1 MAVVRWSTAIRF
13 WVIRRIFRT
22 LGMIIIAIVF
32 WVCLSVMFYCYI
44 GYGLLLL
51 AWNFLKIS
59 LRSRPETVES
69 EEKEWPRVTM
79 VIAAYNEAAVLQ
91 QKLENTLA
99 LDYPSEKLQ
108 IIFVTDGST
117 DGSERLLANVQG
129 VEVSHEGKREGKLAA
144 INRIMRNVQTPY
156 VVFSDANSFLN
167 KESIKRIILRYHDPR
182 VGGVAGEKKIARSQH
197 PSTIGEAEGLYW
209 QYESFMKKQDADLNT
224 VVGAAGE
231 LFSIRTDL
239 FEPPDQSFILDD
251 FIISMQ
257 ICLKGYRID
266 YEPGAFAT
274 EFPSVSL
281 QEEAKRKIRIAAGAY
296 QTIGYL
302 KDCLN
307 PIKFPLLSFQYYS
320 RRLLRWVFCP
330 LLLIAVLVLNIVLSI
345 HEPGHSFYTGF
356 LAFQLF
362 FYGMGLLG
370 WIQANSGRSMGIL
383 GVPFYF
389 LFMNICLVK
398 GFIRYIKKDQNVLW
412 EKSLR
417 EFTR

>member
-1 MAVVRWSTAIRF
+1 
-13 WVIRRIFRT
+13 
-22 LGMIIIAIVF
+22 MIIIAIAF
-32 WVCLSVMFYCYI
+32 WVCLSVMFYGYI
-44 GYGLLLL
+44 GYGLLLV
-51 AWNFLKIS
+51 AWNSLKKSMRS
-59 LRSRPETVES
+59 LPEPPDL
-69 EEKEWPRVTM
+69 EKTDWPEVTM
-79 VIAAYNEAAVLQ
+79 VIAAYNESPVLQ
-91 QKLENTLA
+91 QKLENTLG
-99 LDYPSEKLQ
+99 LDYPREKLQ

-117 DGSERLLANVQG
+117 DGSERILANVQG
-129 VEVSHEGKREGKLAA
+129 IEVSHEGKRKGKLAA

-167 KESIKRIILRYHDPR
+167 KESIKKIILRYRDPL

-209 QYESFMKKQDADLNT
+209 QYESFMKKQDADFNT

-257 ICLKGYRID
+257 ICLKAYRID
-266 YEPGAFAT
+266 YEPKAFAT
-274 EFPSVSL
+274 EFPSASL

-296 QTIGYL
+296 QTIAYL
-302 KDCLN
+302 KNCLN
-307 PIKFPLLSFQYYS
+307 PIKFPILSFQYFS

-330 LLLIAVLVLNIVLSI
+330 LLLIAVLILNILLSLQ
-345 HEPGHSFYTGF
+345 EPGHSFYTGF

-362 FYGMGLLG
+362 FYGMALLG

-389 LFMNICLVK
+389 LFMNICLVR
-398 GFIRYIKKDQNVLW
+398 GFIRYIKKDQTVLW

-417 EFTR
+417 EFSR

>member
-1 MAVVRWSTAIRF
+1 
-13 WVIRRIFRT
+13 
-22 LGMIIIAIVF
+22 MIIIAIAF
-32 WVCLSVMFYCYI
+32 WVFLSVMFYCYI

-51 AWNFLKIS
+51 AWNFFRKQ
-59 LRSRPETVES
+59 LRYKPETVEL
-69 EEKEWPRVTM
+69 EEKDWPQVTM
-79 VIAAYNEAAVLQ
+79 VIAAYNEASVLQ

-99 LDYPSEKLQ
+99 LSYPREKLQ

-117 DGSERLLANVQG
+117 DGSERMLADIQG
-129 VEVSHEGKREGKLAA
+129 IEVSHEGKREGKLAA
-144 INRIMRNVQTPY
+144 INRIMRNVQTPF

-167 KESIKRIILRYHDPR
+167 RESIKRIILRYEDPR

-209 QYESFMKKQDADLNT
+209 QYESFMKKQDAEFNT

-266 YEPGAFAT
+266 YEPQAFAT
-274 EFPSVSL
+274 EFPSASL
-281 QEEAKRKIRIAAGAY
+281 QEEAKRKIRIGAGAY
-296 QTIGYL
+296 QTTAYL

-307 PIKFPLLSFQYYS
+307 PIKFPILSFQYFS
-320 RRLLRWVFCP
+320 RRLLRWIFCP
-330 LLLIAVLVLNIVLSI
+330 LLLIAVLIFNILLSL

-356 LAFQLF
+356 LAFQFF
-362 FYGMGLLG
+362 FYGMALLG

-389 LFMNICLVK
+389 LFMNICLVR
-398 GFIRYIKKDQNVLW
+398 GFIRYIKKDQTVLW

>member
-1 MAVVRWSTAIRF
+1 
-13 WVIRRIFRT
+13 
-22 LGMIIIAIVF
+22 MIIIANAF
-32 WVCLSVMFYCYI
+32 WVCLSVMFYGYI

-51 AWNFLKIS
+51 AWNFIKRLF
-59 LRSRPETVES
+59 RSKPGS
-69 EEKEWPRVTM
+69 EDLEKKDWPLVTM
-79 VIAAYNEAAVLQ
+79 VIAAYNESPVLQ

-99 LDYPSEKLQ
+99 IDYPREKLQ

-129 VEVSHEGKREGKLAA
+129 IEVSHEGKREGKLAA
-144 INRIMRNVQTPY
+144 INRIMRNVQTPF
-156 VVFSDANSFLN
+156 VIFSDANSFLN
-167 KESIKRIILRYHDPR
+167 KESIKMIILRYRDPL
-182 VGGVAGEKKIARSQH
+182 VGGVAGEKKIARSQQ

-209 QYESFMKKQDADLNT
+209 QYESFMKKQDADFNT

-239 FEPPDQSFILDD
+239 FEPPDHSFILDD

-296 QTIGYL
+296 QTTGYL
-302 KDCLN
+302 IDCLN
-307 PIKFPLLSFQYYS
+307 PIKFPLLSFQYFS
-320 RRLLRWVFCP
+320 RRLLRWVICP
-330 LLLIAVLVLNIVLSI
+330 LLLIAVLIFNIVLSLQ
-345 HEPGHSFYTGF
+345 EPSHGFYTGF
-356 LAFQLF
+356 LGFQLF
-362 FYGMGLLG
+362 FYGMALLG

-389 LFMNICLVK
+389 LFMNICLVR
-398 GFIRYIKKDQNVLW
+398 GFIRYIKKDQTVLW

-417 EFTR
+417 EATP

>member
-1 MAVVRWSTAIRF
+1 
-13 WVIRRIFRT
+13 
-22 LGMIIIAIVF
+22 MIIIAIAF
-32 WVCLSVMFYCYI
+32 WVCLSVMFFCYI
-44 GYGLLLL
+44 GYGLFLL
-51 AWNFLKIS
+51 ALNFLRKS
-59 LRSRPETVES
+59 FRSRPVPAQVEQ
-69 EEKEWPRVTM
+69 KDWPMVTM
-79 VIAAYNEAAVLQ
+79 IIAAYNESAVLQ
-91 QKLENTLA
+91 QKLENTLS
-99 LDYPSEKLQ
+99 LDYPREKLQ

-129 VEVSHEGKREGKLAA
+129 IEVSHEGKREGKLAA

-167 KESIKRIILRYHDPR
+167 KESVKRIILRYQDPR

-209 QYESFMKKQDADLNT
+209 QYESFMKKQDADFNT

-239 FEPPDQSFILDD
+239 FETPDPSFILDD

-266 YEPGAFAT
+266 YEPGAYAI
-274 EFPSVSL
+274 EFPSASL

-296 QTIGYL
+296 QTFAYL

-307 PIKFPLLSFQYYS
+307 PIKFPVLSFQYFS
-320 RRLLRWVFCP
+320 RRVLRWVFCP
-330 LLLIAVLVLNIVLSI
+330 LLLIAVLILNVALSI
-345 HEPGHSFYTGF
+345 NEPGHSLYTGF

-362 FYGMGLLG
+362 FYGMALLG

-383 GVPFYF
+383 GIPFYF
-389 LFMNICLVK
+389 LFMNICLVR
-398 GFIRYIKKDQNVLW
+398 GFIRYIRKDQTVLW

-417 EFTR
+417 EYTR

>member
-1 MAVVRWSTAIRF
+1 M
-13 WVIRRIFRT
+13 
-22 LGMIIIAIVF
+22 LGMIFITIAF
-32 WVCLSVMFYCYI
+32 WVCLSVMFFCYI
-44 GYGLLLL
+44 GYGLILL
-51 AWNFLKIS
+51 AWNSIRKRLH
-59 LRSRPETVES
+59 SRPLPTEW
-69 EEKEWPRVTM
+69 EKSDWPRVTM
-79 VIAAYNEAAVLQ
+79 IIAAYNEASVLQ
-91 QKLENTLA
+91 QKLQNTLA
-99 LDYPSEKLQ
+99 IDYPREKLQ

-117 DGSERLLANVQG
+117 DGSERILASLDG
-129 VEVSHEGKREGKLAA
+129 IEVSHEGKRKGKLAA

-167 KESIKRIILRYHDPR
+167 KESIKRIILRYQDPM
-182 VGGVAGEKKIARSQH
+182 VGGVAGEKKIARSHH

-239 FEPPDQSFILDD
+239 FESPDQSFILDD
-251 FIISMQ
+251 LIISMQ

-274 EFPSVSL
+274 EFPSASL
-281 QEEAKRKIRIAAGAY
+281 QEEVKRKIRIAAGAY
-296 QTIGYL
+296 QTIAYL

-307 PIKFPLLSFQYYS
+307 PIKFPLLSFQYFS
-320 RRLLRWVFCP
+320 RRLLRWIFCP
-330 LLLIAVLVLNIVLSI
+330 LSLIAVLIFNIVLSI
-345 HEPGHSFYTGF
+345 HEPGHGFYTGF

-362 FYGMGLLG
+362 FYGMALLG
-370 WIQANSGRSMGIL
+370 WIQAYSGRSMGIL

-389 LFMNICLVK
+389 IFMNICLVR
-398 GFIRYIKKDQNVLW
+398 GFIRYIKKDQTVLW

-417 EFTR
+417 EVPR